1 MKITE
6 SVWGKAQGK
15 DIIKYHIENKSG
27 AYVELSSIGAGI
39 MASAVPDKKGKL
51 ADVVIG
57 YPEADSYFAD
67 GPCAGKIP
75 GRFANRI
82 AKGHLEI
89 DGKVYSLP
97 INNGPNHL
105 HGGPEGFQNKVWD
118 SRWDGDAV
126 EFMYFAAD
134 GEMGYPGNLKV
145 VARYVWTEENEL
157 QLTMTAKGDA
167 KTVINL
173 TNHVYFNLDGEGAG
187 NIFGHEMRLNASE
200 YIPTDDTLIPVGEPE
215 SVAGNPMDFVVAK
228 PIGRDIKQ
236 DFPALNFGKGYD
248 ACWIIDDY
256 KEGQL
261 SEAAELYSPAT
272 GRLLKVFTTQPGIQV
287 YTGNWLEG
295 CPAGKNGHIYHDYD
309 GVALECQHFPD
320 SPNRP
325 DFPTTELAAGE
336 VYEQAIIWAFST
348 K

>member
-6 SVWGKAQGK
+6 IVWGKAQGK
-15 DIIKYHIENKSG
+15 DIIKYRIENKSG

-39 MASAVPDKKGKL
+39 VAIAVPDKKGKL

-118 SRWDGDAV
+118 SRKDGDAV

-157 QLTMTAKGDA
+157 QLTMTAKSDA

-187 NIFGHEMRLNASE
+187 NIFDHEMRLNASE

-215 SVAGNPMDFVVAK
+215 SVAGNPMDFVTAK
-228 PIGRDIKQ
+228 PIGRDIKK

-272 GRLLKVFTTQPGIQV
+272 GRLLKVFTTQPGIQI

-295 CPAGKNGHIYHDYD
+295 CPSGKNGHIYHDYD

-325 DFPTTELAAGE
+325 DFPTTELAAGD